1 MSNKL
6 CLGTVQLGTK
16 YGIKNELGRQP
27 TNEES
32 FAVLRK
38 AIDSGIEY
46 FDTASVYGNAES
58 ILGDFGIGDY
68 PVKVISKLKP
78 DLESEA
84 QIVLREIHQ
93 SLERLQTESIY
104 GYMLHRAADFYRK
117 EIMDGLMLAKERGLI
132 QSIGVS
138 IYEPEDALQVVSDT
152 RVDCIQIPYN
162 VFDQR
167 LDQTDFFELAG
178 KNHVRVFARS
188 AFLQGLLLMNL
199 ESVPDNLILAKPWL
213 RKFYSLIRE
222 EKFSNLEAAF
232 LFAYTHK
239 GISNVVFGV
248 DTIEQL
254 VMNQQI
260 ISRASEFSAC
270 YRKLYGAF
278 GGIERKVI
286 IPSLWGKG

>member
-78 DLESEA
+78 DLEADA
-84 QIVLREIHQ
+84 QVVLREIRQ
-93 SLERLQTESIY
+93 SLARLQTESIY
-104 GYMLHRAADFYRK
+104 GYMLHRAADFYRR
-117 EIMDGLMLAKERGLI
+117 EIMDGLVLAKEKGLI

-167 LDQTDFFELAG
+167 LDQTDFFELAE

-188 AFLQGLLLMNL
+188 AFLQGLLLMEPEN
-199 ESVPDNLILAKPWL
+199 VPKGLSIAIPYIK
-213 RKFYSLIRE
+213 RFREIVFSLGYTPI
-222 EKFSNLEAAF
+222 EAAF
-232 LFAYTHK
+232 LFSYKHV
-239 GISNVVFGV
+239 GISEVVFGV
-248 DTIEQL
+248 DTKNQL
-254 VMNQQI
+254 EKNLQLLNKADGFDSCQQVLK
-260 ISRASEFSAC
+260 SEFKVVA
-270 YRKLYGAF
+270 
-278 GGIERKVI
+278 RKVI
-286 IPSLWGKG
+286 MPSLW

>member
-78 DLESEA
+78 DLEADA
-84 QIVLREIHQ
+84 QAVLREIRQ
-93 SLERLQTESIY
+93 SLARLQTESIY
-104 GYMLHRAADFYRK
+104 GYMLHRASDFYRK
-117 EIMDGLMLAKERGLI
+117 EIMDGLVLAKEKGLI

-138 IYEPEDALQVVSDT
+138 IYEPEDALKVVSDI

-167 LDQTDFFELAG
+167 LDHTDFFELAE
-178 KNHVRVFARS
+178 KNCVRVFARS
-188 AFLQGLLLMNL
+188 AFLQGLLLMDSQVLPKNL
-199 ESVPDNLILAKPWL
+199 FGAAEYINLFSEIVESHGYT
-213 RKFYSLIRE
+213 RKT
-222 EKFSNLEAAF
+222 AAF
-232 LFAYTHK
+232 LFCYMNP
-239 GISNVVFGV
+239 GIFKVVFGV
-248 DTIEQL
+248 DTEAQL
-254 VMNQQI
+254 MENVHLVDELIGFHECWLDLRNH
-260 ISRASEFSAC
+260 F
-270 YRKLYGAF
+270 KN
-278 GGIERKVI
+278 IERKI
-286 IPSLWGKG
+286 IVPSLW